1 MKPRCRLYKIAL
13 VFHVFGWSA
22 QANDLFLS
30 DTLVRKGQLQDVL
43 EHQPAKVP
51 SCKNAVVR
59 SFEVASTLIDF
70 TVAHRPDRNHDMRLR
85 DSREC
90 QRQPIRQPF
99 APCSNAVL

>member
-1 MKPRCRLYKIAL
+1 MCTSKQCKLTTSTLRYYRLYSFVLLSATSRHTVVTANLMKQMCRIYQIAL

-59 SFEVASTLIDF
+59 SFEVAST
-70 TVAHRPDRNHDMRLR
+70 A
-85 DSREC
+85 C
-90 QRQPIRQPF
+90 
-99 APCSNAVL
+99 